1 MPLKRKFSPPT
12 MEEQEKKDLEDY
24 IPKATRN
31 ATKWAFKV
39 FSGWQISRNKKD
51 PSQEQC
57 SCKVG
62 LAKIQS
68 INLNGKERNKIEES

>member
-39 FSGWQISRNKKD
+39 SPSGRYQGTRKTLHKSNVPAR
-51 PSQEQC
+51 S
-57 SCKVG
+57 
-62 LAKIQS
+62 A
-68 INLNGKERNKIEES
+68 

>member
-1 MPLKRKFSPPT
+1 MPLKRKFWPVT
-12 MEEQEKKDLEDY
+12 TEEQEETDLEDY

-39 FSGWQISRNKKD
+39 SSEWQISRNNKD

-57 SCKVG
+57 SHKVG
-62 LAKIQS
+62 
-68 INLNGKERNKIEES
+68 